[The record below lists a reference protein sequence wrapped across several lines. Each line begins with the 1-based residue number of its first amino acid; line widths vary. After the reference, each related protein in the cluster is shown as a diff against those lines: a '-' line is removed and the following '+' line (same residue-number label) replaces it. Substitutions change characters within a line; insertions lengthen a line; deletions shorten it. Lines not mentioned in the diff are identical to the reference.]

1 MDLERFELSTS
12 SMPWKRA
19 PNCAT
24 GPRGRVYV
32 PRIAQW
38 KYSYLEGS
46 EQYERIW
53 SFLSLTIDYRRHS
66 SGKSDDYPSQ
76 PAGRGHL
83 GDGRMLS
90 GRMNE
95 IFSEVSVP
103 RKEVS
108 LSCSNLRGGEL
119 AGVNPVALDEL
130 AHELR
135 QPLSVIESLAYFLE
149 LTASEERIRGHLQ
162 RIQAMVVQANRIL
175 ERTSSRE
182 IVNH

>member
-1 MDLERFELSTS
+1 
-12 SMPWKRA
+12 
-19 PNCAT
+19 
-24 GPRGRVYV
+24 
-32 PRIAQW
+32 
-38 KYSYLEGS
+38 
-46 EQYERIW
+46 
-53 SFLSLTIDYRRHS
+53 
-66 SGKSDDYPSQ
+66 
-76 PAGRGHL
+76 
-83 GDGRMLS
+83 
-90 GRMNE
+90 MNE
-95 IFSEVSVP
+95 VFSEVSVP

-119 AGVNPVALDEL
+119 AGANPVALDEL

-182 IVNH
+182 ILNH